1 MALPS
6 PFRCISAATVLVY
19 TYCMQTLPAALQLT
33 LPPEKRRISG
43 VAIAT
48 TAYAVLLLASKLIWP
63 GPHERNETLLH
74 LLAEVAFQT
83 ILFAIFFTFLRF
95 VLPRKTRPTVTVNSS
110 LQLRQDPTVERES
123 ASQDLTGTSAQSNR

>member
-1 MALPS
+1 MY
-6 PFRCISAATVLVY
+6 FRCNSVGLHLPYANPASGAATNV
-19 TYCMQTLPAALQLT
+19 A
-33 LPPEKRRISG
+33 PEKRRISG

-63 GPHERNETLLH
+63 SAHERNETLLH

-83 ILFAIFFTFLRF
+83 ILFAVFFTFLRF
-95 VLPRKTRPTVTVNSS
+95 VLPRKTRPAVTVNSS

-123 ASQDLTGTSAQSNR
+123 ASQELTGTSAQSNR